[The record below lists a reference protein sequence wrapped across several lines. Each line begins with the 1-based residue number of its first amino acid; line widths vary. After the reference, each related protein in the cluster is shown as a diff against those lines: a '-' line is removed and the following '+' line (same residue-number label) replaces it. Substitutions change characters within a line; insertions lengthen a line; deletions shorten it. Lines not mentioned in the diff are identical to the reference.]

1 MKNKIKELIYTAV
14 FNPDKNLQLK
24 QFQEIQNIAKENG
37 VYLDS
42 INDLYKQFGKNEIS
56 GFCVPA
62 INVRTLTFDFAK
74 LVFEIVITKKIRAVI
89 FEIAKS
95 EIDYTI
101 QDPIEFSSSILAGAI
116 AAGYK
121 GPVYI
126 QGDHYQFSAKK
137 FTQDKNAEI
146 ENIKKLVKKSVDAGF
161 YNIDIDAS
169 TLVELDKTSLD
180 AQQKNNFEMTA
191 EITKYIRE
199 IQPSNINVSIGGE
212 IGHIG
217 GKNSTVEDFVA
228 FMEGYKTITKD
239 ILGISKVSV
248 QTGTSHGG
256 IALAD
261 GKLADVKLDFSVL
274 ENISK
279 VAREKYQIGG
289 AVQHGASTLP
299 DEYFGEFIKHNTLE
313 IHLATGFQN
322 IIYDTMSVDLKNKI
336 YEWLN
341 INCAS
346 EKKEGETDTQF
357 IYKTRKKGFGPFKFE
372 IWNMNED
379 EKEKILNALKTKLEF
394 LFEKLNICFTT

>member
-74 LVFEIVITKKIRAVI
+74 LVFEIVITKKIKAVI

-95 EIDYTI
+95 EIDYTM

-199 IQPSNINVSIGGE
+199 IQPSNINISIGGE

-239 ILGISKVSV
+239 IFGISKVSV